1 MAIKPIDNTD
11 YWRSLA
17 ERTRADAAQMADAES
32 KMIILGIADS
42 YERLAKRTEDRF
54 RDSEKSK

>member
-1 MAIKPIDNTD
+1 MLIIGAVSPK
-11 YWRSLA
+11 
-17 ERTRADAAQMADAES
+17 ETRADAAQMADAES

-54 RDSEKSK
+54 RDAEKSK